1 MSCVSPQPTPSMSQT
16 FSVVMKH
23 SKVVKTQNSLS
34 QILFKDGI
42 ITARNTLFLHTM
54 LFTERLKFSVHQS
67 IASQTFQPQGPLSRE
82 TIFPQTMARVS
93 SVQSLSRVRLCGPMG
108 CSMAGFPAHHQLQSL
123 PKAMSMESVM
133 PSNHLILCHLLL
145 LLPSIFP
152 SIRVFS
158 QESVLRIRWPKFQ
171 LQHQSFQ

>member
-54 LFTERLKFSVHQS
+54 LFTERLKFSVH
-67 IASQTFQPQGPLSRE
+67 
-82 TIFPQTMARVS
+82 
-93 SVQSLSRVRLCGPMG
+93 
-108 CSMAGFPAHHQLQSL
+108 
-123 PKAMSMESVM
+123 
-133 PSNHLILCHLLL
+133 
-145 LLPSIFP
+145 
-152 SIRVFS
+152 
-158 QESVLRIRWPKFQ
+158 
-171 LQHQSFQ
+171 